1 MKILTVDIGT
11 GTQDILLL
19 DTNLNVENGF
29 KLVIPSPTMMIHRKI
44 KAATR
49 LQTPLLLT
57 GKLMGGGPSAWAAR
71 DHAAAGIP
79 TYATPEAAKT
89 IDDEPEKVEQMGI
102 KIIAEDEIS
111 GLDSQ
116 TLQLELK
123 DFDFALIA
131 ETFARFGLA
140 LDDLDAVCAAVFDH
154 GDAPPGISDR
164 QFRFDYLDERIR
176 AKNALSS
183 FAFLAGDV
191 PPIMTRLQ
199 AVVDSARDVDAPL
212 LVMDTAPAAIL
223 GAGFD
228 QRVAAR
234 ARKILVNVGNFHTLA
249 FRIGDGIEGVFEHHS
264 GEIDRPKL
272 EGYIR
277 ALADGSLTHETIFND
292 DGHGALIYE
301 KNPLELG
308 QGDWDIAVSGPRRSM
323 FQTKNTEGKNLR
335 PHFAVP
341 FGDMMLAG
349 NFGMLAAAA
358 DLLPNL
364 AGPIRQA
371 LAGQGGKAPWDA

>member
-29 KLVIPSPTMMIHRKI
+29 KLVIPSPTMMIHRQI
-44 KAATR
+44 KEATR
-49 LQTPLLLT
+49 LHTPLLLT

-89 IDDEPEKVEQMGI
+89 IDDEPKKVEQMGI
-102 KIIAEDEIS
+102 KIIAEDEIA
-111 GLDSQ
+111 GLPSQ
-116 TLQLELK
+116 TLRLELK

-131 ETFARFGLA
+131 ETFARFGIA
-140 LDDLDAVCAAVFDH
+140 LDGLDAVCAAVFDH

-176 AKNALSS
+176 TKNALSS

-199 AVVDSARDVDAPL
+199 AVVDSAADIDAPFI
-212 LVMDTAPAAIL
+212 VMDTAPAAIL

-228 QRVAAR
+228 PCVAVR
-234 ARKILVNVGNFHTLA
+234 TRKILVNVGNFHTLA
-249 FRIGDGIEGVFEHHS
+249 FRIGKGIEGVFEHHS
-264 GEIDRPKL
+264 GELDRPKL

-292 DGHGALIYE
+292 DGHGALIYGQ
-301 KNPLELG
+301 NPLELG
-308 QGDWDIAVSGPRRSM
+308 QGDWDIAVTGPRRSM
-323 FQTKNTEGKNLR
+323 FQTQNTADQNLR
-335 PHFAVP
+335 PYFAVP
-341 FGDMMLAG
+341 FGDMMLSG
-349 NFGMLAAAA
+349 NFGMLAAIA
-358 DLLPNL
+358 DLLPDL
-364 AGPIRQA
+364 AEPIHRT
-371 LAGQGGKAPWDA
+371 LAGQGGQAPWDA